1 MGVLFDRTMVILQ
14 AGLGVR
20 RHQQSVTAGNIA
32 NVDTPGFRAR
42 QADFSAAME
51 RVQSRLSVTSLRRTA
66 EGHMRGGAAAAEPLK
81 PGTILPEYDLDPDIT
96 LSDQPVRA
104 DGNNV
109 SLEAEMARLAANAAE
124 FRALTAVTRKKFGMM
139 KYALDKS

>member
-1 MGVLFDRTMVILQ
+1 
-14 AGLGVR
+14 
-20 RHQQSVTAGNIA
+20 
-32 NVDTPGFRAR
+32 
-42 QADFSAAME
+42 
-51 RVQSRLSVTSLRRTA
+51 
-66 EGHMRGGAAAAEPLK
+66 LK